1 MTTNTSA
8 ELQILRKKETFLW
21 ERLEEAVEFT
31 ENTNSLNFL
40 TKELDRI
47 KARIL
52 ELETQEYF
60 KELDQQYENAN

>member
-8 ELQILRKKETFLW
+8 ELQILRQKETFLW

-40 TKELDRI
+40 TKVLDRI

>member
-1 MTTNTSA
+1 MTINTTT

-31 ENTNSLNFL
+31 ENTNSLSFL

>member
-1 MTTNTSA
+1 MTINTTT

-31 ENTNSLNFL
+31 ENANSLNFL

>member
-1 MTTNTSA
+1 MTINTTT

-21 ERLEEAVEFT
+21 ERLDEAVEFT

>member
-1 MTTNTSA
+1 MTINTTT

>member
-1 MTTNTSA
+1 MTTNTST

>member
-21 ERLEEAVEFT
+21 ERLDEAVEFT

>member
-47 KARIL
+47 KTRIL